1 MAKGKTVAATL
12 LLVSGCAHDFSS
24 GGHMTAQGRNPNT
37 FANNP
42 LNRAAERRLDA
53 TWIASKL
60 KDATTYIVP
69 LRKLMPFVVTAPG
82 SRKKEVG
89 WMRPQLIGSL
99 LQAEA
104 ITIFLGVEKD
114 AAYFALDVTD
124 GPDPSESGALAGLGS
139 FADLRGIAMEIDPGD
154 AAILAQ
160 AKSLIDWHQRHRFC
174 ANCGAPT
181 RFADAGYKR
190 QCNGCKA
197 EHFPR
202 TDPVVI
208 MLATRGDR
216 CLLGRGHR
224 FPKGFYSALAGFIEP
239 GESIEEAV
247 LRELEEEAGIKAAN
261 VRYFSTQPWPYPSSL
276 MIGCFAE
283 AISEEIKV
291 DASELAEAR
300 WFTHAEITLMLQGKL
315 EGCYVPPPLAIA
327 HQLIKAW
334 AEDHA

>member
-1 MAKGKTVAATL
+1 MP
-12 LLVSGCAHDFSS
+12 
-24 GGHMTAQGRNPNT
+24 QNPNT

-42 LNRAAERRLDA
+42 LDRAADKRLDA
-53 TWIASKL
+53 TWLSARL
-60 KDATTYIVP
+60 KAPTSFVVP
-69 LRKLMPFVVTAPG
+69 LRKLNPFVITAPG
-82 SRKKEVG
+82 SRKREVG
-89 WMRPQLIGSL
+89 WMRPQLIESL
-99 LQAEA
+99 LRPEA

-114 AAYFALDVTD
+114 AAYFAVDVSD
-124 GPDPSESGALAGLGS
+124 GPDPSESGVLQGIGA
-139 FADLRGIAMEIDPGD
+139 FADLRGIAMEIDSGD

-174 ANCGAPT
+174 ANCGQPT
-181 RFADAGYKR
+181 RFSDAGYKR
-190 QCNGCKA
+190 QCDGCKT

-208 MLATRGDR
+208 MLATKGDR
-216 CLLGRGHR
+216 CLLGRGAR

-247 LRELEEEAGIKAAN
+247 ERELTEESGIKVTN

-283 AISEEIKV
+283 AVNEDIKI
-291 DASELAEAR
+291 DKNELEEAR
-300 WFTHAEITLMLQGKL
+300 WFTRDEIKLMLAGKF
-315 EGCYVPPPLAIA
+315 EGAFVPPPLAIA

-334 AEDHA
+334 AES